1 MSIIDRIEL
10 YFVRMPLPAPIRL
23 AWIPG
28 YEGEA
33 TQHYII
39 RLVTDDGVEGWSAM
53 SAGTLERAGMGD
65 SYCNMLMGIDATDID
80 LVTERI
86 KVMAS
91 TGNNEMWIEPAF
103 WDIKGKLAGKPV
115 YELLGGKAEPVE
127 LYASSGDVKEPEARI
142 EEAWARYEEGFRT
155 FKIRVHDFDEA
166 VDIRQI
172 QETARALEGK
182 MKIAVDCN
190 QAFRLTHVGPGPKW
204 DLARAK
210 RFADACAEVGAAWI
224 EEPLYMDCFED
235 MVELNHYS
243 TKVPISGGELH
254 TRGLAEMKYMIE
266 KDCYAI
272 YQPDAMWAGGIA
284 ENIEV
289 AKLCR
294 KHGVG
299 FNPHTWSNGLGFGV
313 NLQILLGTDFVNEQP
328 FEYPYSPPGWTIEAR
343 DSVLA
348 EPWGHDNGV
357 LTPPETP
364 GLGFEIDPDKLAK
377 YGKCFFKADRVTRH
391 WMPEV
396 LMG

>member
-1 MSIIDRIEL
+1 
-10 YFVRMPLPAPIRL
+10 
-23 AWIPG
+23 
-28 YEGEA
+28 
-33 TQHYII
+33 
-39 RLVTDDGVEGWSAM
+39 
-53 SAGTLERAGMGD
+53 
-65 SYCNMLMGIDATDID
+65 
-80 LVTERI
+80 
-86 KVMAS
+86 
-91 TGNNEMWIEPAF
+91 
-103 WDIKGKLAGKPV
+103 
-115 YELLGGKAEPVE
+115 
-127 LYASSGDVKEPEARI
+127 
-142 EEAWARYEEGFRT
+142 
-155 FKIRVHDFDEA
+155 
-166 VDIRQI
+166 
-172 QETARALEGK
+172 
-182 MKIAVDCN
+182 
-190 QAFRLTHVGPGPKW
+190 
-204 DLARAK
+204 
-210 RFADACAEVGAAWI
+210 
-224 EEPLYMDCFED
+224 
-235 MVELNHYS
+235 
-243 TKVPISGGELH
+243 
-254 TRGLAEMKYMIE
+254 MKYMIE

-357 LTPPETP
+357 LTPPTTP
-364 GLGFEIDPDKLAK
+364 GLGFEIDQDKRAK